1 MKKIKLFLSDIDG
14 TLTDGGM
21 YYNSDGEFLKKF
33 NTRDGHGFSLLK
45 KNKVLTGVVTSE
57 NSVINE
63 KRFKDKLN
71 LDYVLQDKMGEG
83 KLEAVKEII
92 SKLNIN
98 INEVAYVGD
107 DVNCLN
113 LLKKVGVCACP
124 SDSNPEVINTPNIIK
139 LKNKGG
145 FGCVRE
151 FIEIILDQK
160 KY

>member
-21 YYNSDGEFLKKF
+21 YYNGDGEFLKKF

-45 KNKVLTGVVTSE
+45 KNKILTGVVTSE
-57 NSVINE
+57 NSIINE
-63 KRFKDKLN
+63 RRFKDKLH
-71 LDYVLQDKMGEG
+71 LDFVLQ
-83 KLEAVKEII
+83 
-92 SKLNIN
+92 NIC
-98 INEVAYVGD
+98 EVAYIGD

-113 LLKKVGVCACP
+113 LLTKVGVGACP
-124 SDSNPEVINTPNIIK
+124 SDSNSKIIDIPNIIK

-151 FIEIILDQK
+151 FIEIILNNRC
-160 KY
+160 

>member
-21 YYNSDGEFLKKF
+21 YYNGDGEFLKKF

-45 KNKVLTGVVTSE
+45 KNKILTGVVTSE
-57 NSVINE
+57 NSIINE
-63 KRFKDKLN
+63 RRFKDKLH
-71 LDYVLQDKMGEG
+71 LDFVLQNKTGDG
-83 KLEAVKEII
+83 KLKAVNEII
-92 SKLNIN
+92 SNLGID
-98 INEVAYVGD
+98 ICEVAYIGY

-113 LLKKVGVCACP
+113 LLTKVGVGACP
-124 SDSNPEVINTPNIIK
+124 SDSNSKIIDIPNIIK

-151 FIEIILDQK
+151 FIEIILNNRC
-160 KY
+160 